1 MPRLSE
7 LDASLPTPNRS
18 VAECAHPVASGQRST
33 RLSCLTAFLW
43 FGFAWV
49 TVYDASCQ
57 EDGGRP
63 RRPVEDNPVAAL
75 FVQVGRGEATLR
87 HDRHFGYLKSL
98 LAAWDIPVSSQSL
111 VYAKT
116 SLQAGRISPSNPRAI
131 YFNDDVYVAWV
142 RGSSLLEVATTDP
155 DDGAAFY
162 SVQMQPSRPVVRR
175 EGNRCL
181 ACHDL
186 KMTQGV
192 PGHLVRS
199 VMTRSSGVINS
210 LTRSYVTD
218 HSSPFS
224 ERWGGWYVTGTL
236 GGMQHMG
243 NAFLEDEELVP
254 FGAADRLDLSADIDP
269 DGWLSLHSDVVALM
283 VLEHQT
289 QMHNLLVRTNRT
301 VREALQAD
309 AGSAQPDSVLGSGQG
324 PGRLG
329 AEQRNSEVQKIVRE
343 AAREILH
350 YALFSEEAL
359 LDQPIVG
366 SSSFAA
372 DFASR
377 GPWDSRGR
385 SLREFDLQRR
395 LFRYPCS
402 YVIHSAA
409 FNRLHPAL
417 RESVLSQLFNAL
429 GTNPSEEL
437 AAHLKPQ
444 QRQAIREIIRATV
457 ADLPAVWHVDDEEG

>member
-7 LDASLPTPNRS
+7 LIASLPLPSRS
-18 VAECAHPVASGQRST
+18 VAERAHLVAFDKQST
-33 RLSCLTAFLW
+33 RFSFLRAFLW
-43 FGFAWV
+43 LGFAWA
-49 TVYDASCQ
+49 TAYDANCQ
-57 EDGGRP
+57 EEGGRP
-63 RRPVEDNPVAAL
+63 GRPVEDNPVAAL
-75 FVQVGRGEATLR
+75 FAEVGRGETTLR
-87 HDRHFGYLKSL
+87 YDRHFGYLKSL

-155 DDGAAFY
+155 EDGAAFY

-186 KMTQGV
+186 TMTQGV

-218 HSSPFS
+218 HASPFS

-236 GGMQHMG
+236 GGMKHMG
-243 NAFLEDEELVP
+243 NAFLKDEELVP
-254 FGAADRLDLSADIDP
+254 FGAADRSDLSADIDP
-269 DGWLSLHSDVVALM
+269 EGWLSLHSDVVALM

-289 QMHNLLVRTNRT
+289 QMHNLLVRNNRT

-309 AGSAQPDSVLGSGQG
+309 AGSAMPDPVLGPEQG
-324 PGRLG
+324 AGRSG
-329 AEQRNSEVQKIVRE
+329 AEQTNSEAQKIVRE

-350 YALFSEEAL
+350 YALFSKEAL

-377 GPWDSRGR
+377 GPWDSQGR

-409 FNRLHPAL
+409 FERLHPAL

-429 GTNPSEEL
+429 GTSQNKGL
-437 AAHLKPQ
+437 AAHLDPQ
-444 QRQAIREIIRATV
+444 QRQAIREIIQATV
-457 ADLPAVWHVDDEEG
+457 ADLPAVWHADDEET